1 MPIVCGS
8 AQQPAPGSFPTRS
21 VEELNAV
28 VDIVPLPLT
37 IELLVALSA
46 VAVIDPATFSF
57 DPITLTLPVMEIA
70 PVSWIPFPPV
80 TDTLPAPLIVPEIV
94 VT

>member
-28 VDIVPLPLT
+28 ADIVPLPLT
-37 IELLVALSA
+37 IELLVALNV

-57 DPITLTLPVMEIA
+57 EPVTVTLPLMEIV
-70 PVSWIPFPPV
+70 PVRLIPFPPV
-80 TDTLPAPLIVPEIV
+80 SDTLPVPLIVPEIV
-94 VT
+94 VM